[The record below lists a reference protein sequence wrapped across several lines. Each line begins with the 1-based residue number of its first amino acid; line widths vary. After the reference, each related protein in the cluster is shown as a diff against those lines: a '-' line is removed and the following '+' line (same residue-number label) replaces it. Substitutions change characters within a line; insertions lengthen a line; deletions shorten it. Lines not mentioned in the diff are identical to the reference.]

1 MITLAMDI
9 IRCWLNQMELTFK
22 KQLLLL
28 VLMVLLLGL
37 ILEMEIGLLKVVILK
52 RILMCIVD
60 SMII

>member
-52 RILMCIVD
+52 RILRCIVD
-60 SMII
+60 YQ